1 MVENKLNELSERF
14 ELISTKGLIESW
26 IYKYRIL
33 NREKYFAEN
42 GLENYLL
49 FQQFSR
55 YLNGKKWFM
64 ALKNDFF

>member
-1 MVENKLNELSERF
+1 M
-14 ELISTKGLIESW
+14 IESW

-33 NREKYFAEN
+33 NRENYFAEN